1 MDNVTGKWEN
11 PTGKDY
17 ITIRSSAKTETLR
30 GGYSITESS
39 FQNNYTSGEK
49 EQQLTAHGAK
59 G

>member
-11 PTGKDY
+11 PTGKDS

-30 GGYSITESS
+30 GGYSITALLP
-39 FQNNYTSGEK
+39 QKNYTSGE
-49 EQQLTAHGAK
+49 EERQQTAHGAQ